1 MGLRAEYADMR
12 AGGRYCAASSEHRVN
27 TTEKNTVNTV
37 EYGRVRLNPCPLER
51 QLGYKSPYSASR
63 VVCLVHHHADNPPP
77 VCHAKPEAGAQE
89 SRAVKAVSR
98 GVLAPR
104 YEACE

>member
-1 MGLRAEYADMR
+1 M
-12 AGGRYCAASSEHRVN
+12 N
-27 TTEKNTVNTV
+27 TH
-37 EYGRVRLNPCPLER
+37 
-51 QLGYKSPYSASR
+51 SASR

-104 YEACE
+104 YEASRASTADDSGLKGLR